1 LRARL
6 IEVTPVGVLVDHL
19 DLGNLVALDVEVL
32 DPFLNLLLVHL
43 LQLLAFSLHLLL
55 DVVVCLGLELCMDF
69 SHDGLSLLLLVQSI
83 VVLVLHQQQLI
94 LKFCLL
100 GVLLDDSGLR
110 PLDLLVDL
118 FLLGEAPNLQMTTLP
133 SRQEMS
139 WNVLVKGV
147 FLGHVPNIR
156 INTELVFVGQVVF
169 LEDFVLAI

>member
-19 DLGNLVALDVEVL
+19 DLRNLVALEVQVL

>member
-19 DLGNLVALDVEVL
+19 DLGNLVALEVQVL

>member
-1 LRARL
+1 MRARL

-19 DLGNLVALDVEVL
+19 DLRNLVALEVQVL

-169 LEDFVLAI
+169 LEDFVFAI

>member
-1 LRARL
+1 LGARL

-19 DLGNLVALDVEVL
+19 DLGNLVALEVQVL